1 MPRRMFD
8 SGHGPA
14 DLGEERHKVVIELYC
29 GSCSFARFMN
39 SVLRW
44 TAWYIC
50 IDRLPQHELERK
62 YQAWDLAGFL
72 AQPYVVYIQRDLGKI
87 SPQKLELWCRSHTDG
102 CTIADVVALQASFDC
117 RTLSRAGACNDTEV
131 RTPGGG
137 AVSLTAQY
145 DSQHFKQLC
154 TTLRYIRATVPTAL
168 VSVENPWPGHFK
180 EHRLV
185 QEMIE
190 DKVFY
195 LYKTNFCAA
204 ATEALDGA
212 VTVTAAGGLAGGVF
226 SMKTSALLLAGV
238 DPKATMPLCK
248 RAACRMVIPHTSI
261 HAWVIQSKSK
271 KKKGSDQAGKGSR
284 ASGSGQVAASST
296 SKGRQSA
303 KKGKKSAKGSEEEE
317 EETHPAQQR
326 VPQAVNSRV
335 PLGLWAHVWKAHQS
349 WLAAADGYSSW
360 CSICHEGG
368 MCCFVMRMGVMRCST
383 RPALCRITLQRSIGG
398 ATTAG

>member
-87 SPQKLELWCRSHTDG
+87 SPQKLELWCRSYTDG

-137 AVSLTAQY
+137 RSLTYSAVR
-145 DSQHFKQLC
+145 L
-154 TTLRYIRATVPTAL
+154 TAL
-168 VSVENPWPGHFK
+168 
-180 EHRLV
+180 
-185 QEMIE
+185 
-190 DKVFY
+190 
-195 LYKTNFCAA
+195 
-204 ATEALDGA
+204 
-212 VTVTAAGGLAGGVF
+212 
-226 SMKTSALLLAGV
+226 
-238 DPKATMPLCK
+238 
-248 RAACRMVIPHTSI
+248 
-261 HAWVIQSKSK
+261 
-271 KKKGSDQAGKGSR
+271 
-284 ASGSGQVAASST
+284 
-296 SKGRQSA
+296 
-303 KKGKKSAKGSEEEE
+303 
-317 EETHPAQQR
+317 
-326 VPQAVNSRV
+326 
-335 PLGLWAHVWKAHQS
+335 
-349 WLAAADGYSSW
+349 
-360 CSICHEGG
+360 
-368 MCCFVMRMGVMRCST
+368 
-383 RPALCRITLQRSIGG
+383 
-398 ATTAG
+398 